1 MTSREYWAKRE
12 EDALRHY
19 AAQEKDYD
27 KEINRVY
34 QSMLDQI
41 QRDID
46 SFYQRY
52 ATAEG
57 ITMAEAR
64 RRVAS
69 ADIEAYER
77 RAARYV
83 RERNF
88 SDKANAEMRLY
99 NTMMRVNRLELLKA
113 QIAMELLAGTEE
125 LDQYLEEILRG
136 RTLEELERQAGILGK
151 SVPDSGAAAD
161 TIVHASFHN
170 ASWSERIW
178 RNQAQLRGTLNRLLQ
193 SGLIRGVNSRELAR
207 QLRREFDVSRY
218 QAERLMRTELA
229 RVQTAAQKA
238 EFEENDVTMYEF
250 MANRN
255 CCDACQ
261 ALDGKHF
268 QVADMEPGLN
278 AAPVHPNCRCAVA
291 PWEDDEEYEA
301 WLDYLS
307 KGGTTAQWEAHG
319 KAKWLKNKNQGFA
332 KAGDR
337 DIITSGAV
345 SGARNPYGKKAQEH
359 ADKYY
364 NLVRSMKTDVQKIA
378 KTTGYSEKEI
388 QAVKNYIFVE
398 EHDLGDSG
406 IRRFDPDYMMAESWQ
421 RLIEG
426 RPEPHDLTMIH
437 HEIMER
443 RLVRDGMSQDK
454 AHIKASAKY
463 NYSKEAEEFYGK
475 IEKFK
480 NE

>member
-278 AAPVHPNCRCAVA
+278 AAPLHPHCRCAAA
-291 PWEDDEEYEA
+291 PLTDAEAEEE
-301 WLDYLS
+301 
-307 KGGTTAQWEAHG
+307 QW
-319 KAKWLKNKNQGFA
+319 KNKNQGFA

-337 DIITSGAV
+337 DIIKLNDIYIHRSLGA
-345 SGARNPYGKKAQEH
+345 KA
-359 ADKYY
+359 KNY
-364 NLVRSMKTDVQKIA
+364 NVMDL
-378 KTTGYSEKEI
+378 TTGEFFHFAEGSRLKNVEVFAGRGVRTIFRNAQKYADRYGGNAEDW
-388 QAVKNYIFVE
+388 QHVKGYGTLE
-398 EHDLGDSG
+398 TDDGDREAEVHWVQCSG
-406 IRRFDPDYMMAESWQ
+406 IGKFDFFVKRWLE
-421 RLIEG
+421 
-426 RPEPHDLTMIH
+426 
-437 HEIMER
+437 
-443 RLVRDGMSQDK
+443 
-454 AHIKASAKY
+454 
-463 NYSKEAEEFYGK
+463 
-475 IEKFK
+475 
-480 NE
+480 

>member
-278 AAPVHPNCRCAVA
+278 AAPLHPHCRCAAA
-291 PWEDDEEYEA
+291 PLTDAEAEEE
-301 WLDYLS
+301 
-307 KGGTTAQWEAHG
+307 QWT
-319 KAKWLKNKNQGFA
+319 NKNQGFA
-332 KAGDR
+332 KAGKQTGGKRYTASNPHDPRDVQAAKAYREISRTNDIKAIAKNTGFTETEIKQIRRHIFFNKHKKYDGYGMLDPDYDMAVAWIRLRSGKFKDR
-337 DIITSGAV
+337 DITLLRHELLESQLEIL
-345 SGARNPYGKKAQEH
+345 
-359 ADKYY
+359 Y
-364 NLVRSMKTDVQKIA
+364 NLTISEAHHMASKTYDWAQ
-378 KTTGYSEKEI
+378 
-388 QAVKNYIFVE
+388 Q
-398 EHDLGDSG
+398 L
-406 IRRFDPDYMMAESWQ
+406 FDECG
-421 RLIEG
+421 EG
-426 RPEPHDLTMIH
+426 GEA
-437 HEIMER
+437 
-443 RLVRDGMSQDK
+443 DGLL
-454 AHIKASAKY
+454 
-463 NYSKEAEEFYGK
+463 
-475 IEKFK
+475 
-480 NE
+480 